1 MEKAER
7 YGVKDLTYVDLYLHP
22 PLTLPIIPHIFLT
35 PITPA
40 DDLQKSTPKVL

>member
-7 YGVKDLTYVDLYLHP
+7 YGVKDLTYAGLIP
-22 PLTLPIIPHIFLT
+22 SPALTLPIPHIFLT